1 MDELKTEQV
10 KTPAASG
17 GTVSSTNQQYINQ
30 MYDKQ
35 LESQRAGLEN
45 AYNQSLAAA
54 EQNQKQISQNFQS
67 GANDLAAQYERNRA
81 NFNQAALRSGI
92 NTGAYSQAE
101 LARQSQYQRD
111 FGSLRAQEAMA
122 QAQAGMQV
130 ANLKSDYQ
138 TKIQQAI
145 AENDYNRAAA
155 MYKEFNEAQ
164 QRQQQNAA
172 TMGSAGDFSGY
183 VQMYLNQGYSLE
195 EAQRMAD
202 TLQGYW
208 NSKNPDSAL
217 LAGRITMD
225 EYNRIKNPT
234 GGGGGG
240 YGGGTPKKEEETKDG
255 TDSEAFIKW
264 ANDLQR
270 AATLADNPYATLE
283 QIAAYNNLVVQGAAN
298 GYITNEE
305 AKKGVSTSLGRLDFV
320 PSNNAAAPTAPT
332 TTAPKATATTTDSTA
347 AKSRADS
354 LAAKDKEEME
364 LFGFTR

>member
-1 MDELKTEQV
+1 MDELKNEQV
-10 KTPAASG
+10 KTPAANG

-35 LESQRAGLEN
+35 LEGQRAGLEN

-54 EQNQKQISQNFQS
+54 EQNQKQISQNYQA

-81 NFNQAALRSGI
+81 NFNQAALRNGI

-130 ANLKSDYQ
+130 TNLKSDYQ

-234 GGGGGG
+234 GGGGYGG
-240 YGGGTPKKEEETKDG
+240 YAPPKEETKDD
-255 TDSEAFIKW
+255 TASEEFAKW
-264 ANDLQR
+264 SNDLQR
-270 AATLADNPYATLE
+270 AGILANNPNAGWD
-283 QIAAYNNLVVQGAAN
+283 QIVAYNDLVAQGAAK
-298 GYITNEE
+298 GYITPEQ
-305 AKKGVSTSLGRLDFV
+305 AKAGFYKGGVNDTV
-320 PSNNAAAPTAPT
+320 VAAPTTSSTSSGT
-332 TTAPKATATTTDSTA
+332 TTAPKTTATTSTA

-354 LAAKDKEEME
+354 LSEADKSEME